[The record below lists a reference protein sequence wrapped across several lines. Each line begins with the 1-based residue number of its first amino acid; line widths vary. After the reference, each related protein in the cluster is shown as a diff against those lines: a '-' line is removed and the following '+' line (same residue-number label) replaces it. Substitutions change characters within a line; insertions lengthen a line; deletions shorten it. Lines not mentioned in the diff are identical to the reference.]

1 MYFSEIVRISDENN
15 TPIIYSK
22 DIEKLSIEQFDSLI
36 DNMWNDLLDNLSI
49 KNSIVRIMLNNK
61 NIFEYTVSSMI
72 ILFIFWRSKI
82 ELKIPIDID
91 DFYDVTD
98 LTKGKIHD
106 TIETIDE
113 KLLNNKNIKIDM
125 EQLAEIDA
133 QIIEKMMKIYEVW
146 AKISAS
152 SISLYEIIRLQK
164 RNDEIRYLMNSDL
177 DPSMSIKEMEQE
189 IVRKRNRLIDLILE
203 DNKSCLVN
211 YIKVKRFDPTQT
223 GQMLCNVGP
232 RADSNKFILPI
243 PMTGNFLNG
252 YKNKTEQF
260 IESITGRDALI
271 TKDKYVAISGALS
284 RRIDLICLTT
294 NIDHNVEDCGTTHYL
309 EVFVENPNI
318 LRLIN
323 EKYMINDDLTLSKIN
338 AKKDKHLI
346 GQTIKIRSHIC
357 CCLPDD
363 RICKTCYGAKS
374 ERLKGTNI
382 GGLPSIKFVNPIS
395 QSAMSQKHKTSTN
408 AANMKNDALER
419 YFRIENGR
427 CYIREDINVEHATLM
442 IDKDYLEEIFSNNNK
457 SSEDFDDEM
466 GGDYEISLQLEG
478 LKVRD
483 KILNKETREIEE
495 VEYVLDDNSIFL
507 LLSSEM
513 VEKKSKFDINISDE
527 YAYLALKDIEPDTAV
542 FDMLLITEEV
552 SMYLKQLLICING
565 GNRTR
570 NYPSY
575 HAIIADLLDIID
587 KFGAYIAI
595 NHLETIVYN
604 LIKDKN
610 DILRRPDFTQEN
622 PEYTIE
628 PLSKAILTK
637 DVFTSLSNG
646 YLKRQ
651 LADHLTY
658 TKSSDGIFK
667 SFFKLR
673 KPIK

>member
-1 MYFSEIVRISDENN
+1 
-15 TPIIYSK
+15 
-22 DIEKLSIEQFDSLI
+22 
-36 DNMWNDLLDNLSI
+36 
-49 KNSIVRIMLNNK
+49 
-61 NIFEYTVSSMI
+61 
-72 ILFIFWRSKI
+72 
-82 ELKIPIDID
+82 
-91 DFYDVTD
+91 
-98 LTKGKIHD
+98 
-106 TIETIDE
+106 
-113 KLLNNKNIKIDM
+113 
-125 EQLAEIDA
+125 
-133 QIIEKMMKIYEVW
+133 
-146 AKISAS
+146 
-152 SISLYEIIRLQK
+152 
-164 RNDEIRYLMNSDL
+164 
-177 DPSMSIKEMEQE
+177 
-189 IVRKRNRLIDLILE
+189 
-203 DNKSCLVN
+203 
-211 YIKVKRFDPTQT
+211 
-223 GQMLCNVGP
+223 
-232 RADSNKFILPI
+232 
-243 PMTGNFLNG
+243 
-252 YKNKTEQF
+252 
-260 IESITGRDALI
+260 
-271 TKDKYVAISGALS
+271 
-284 RRIDLICLTT
+284 
-294 NIDHNVEDCGTTHYL
+294 
-309 EVFVENPNI
+309 
-318 LRLIN
+318 
-323 EKYMINDDLTLSKIN
+323 
-338 AKKDKHLI
+338 
-346 GQTIKIRSHIC
+346 
-357 CCLPDD
+357 
-363 RICKTCYGAKS
+363 
-374 ERLKGTNI
+374 
-382 GGLPSIKFVNPIS
+382 
-395 QSAMSQKHKTSTN
+395 
-408 AANMKNDALER
+408 
-419 YFRIENGR
+419 
-427 CYIREDINVEHATLM
+427 M

-527 YAYLALKDIEPDTAV
+527 YAYLSLKDIEPDTAV